1 VKNLI
6 PLFTRFLV
14 SQSGSTAVEYGLIA
28 GGIVLA
34 MLAPIALMTEE
45 ANSMYAQIMGYFEST
60 N

>member
-1 VKNLI
+1 
-6 PLFTRFLV
+6 
-14 SQSGSTAVEYGLIA
+14 VEYGLIA